1 MKGFFE
7 IKELNEKNRIVLP
20 GFIEEKTKINFYS
33 IYEDYI
39 SMYTEDDFNEKL
51 NELYQLKHDMLVAG
65 TNPIDVN
72 RLIFKLETDILGYGY
87 VQSQNRLVIPSYIV
101 DKFKLK
107 KVVLVGT
114 KDHIKLFPTEEKY
127 NEFKENVK
135 LKKMKLK

>member
-1 MKGFFE
+1 MKGFIE

-33 IYEDYI
+33 IYEDFI

-51 NELYQLKHDMLVAG
+51 NELYQLKHDMLVNG

-72 RLIFKLETDILGYGY
+72 RLIFKLETDIIGCSY
-87 VQSQNRLVIPSYIV
+87 VQSQNRLVIPSSIV

-127 NEFKENVK
+127 NEFRENVK
-135 LKKMKLK
+135 LKKMK